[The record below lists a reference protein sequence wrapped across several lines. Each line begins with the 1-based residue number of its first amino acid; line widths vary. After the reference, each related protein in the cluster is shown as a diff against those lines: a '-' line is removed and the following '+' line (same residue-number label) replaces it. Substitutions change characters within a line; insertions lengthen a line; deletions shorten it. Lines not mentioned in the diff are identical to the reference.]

1 MAILA
6 LLIWQ
11 WLVPRRQ
18 GKSAVLPS
26 VSATGRERP
35 RATLAART
43 GMLLVSGSASFS
55 VWSHL
60 SAEAQVSL
68 RFRLIGL
75 VCVVLLIS
83 LALAGMAAYSN
94 ASRSVRTEMRAAFLV
109 GRQTIESAIDRLQN
123 ARDPSR
129 ALDDLVAS
137 FKGNRHLRVRY
148 AGETPALAAPS
159 MEKSKFGRPPAWFV
173 RLIGVSP
180 ETDQIPIGV
189 GGRDYGTIVIET
201 DPYNETLEVWNE
213 FAESLATLAVFGG
226 LTILIIYVFI
236 GRTLRPLDRL
246 AAALEEVGDGHYRI
260 RIGGRLAPD
269 LARLRDNFNR
279 MAARLAEA
287 AFENCRLNER
297 LLTLQEEER
306 SELARDLHDEVSPY
320 LFAINADAATASRLI
335 ENGRASDATLHVR
348 SIVEAVRHMQRQIR
362 RMLARLRPI
371 GLAEFGLREAI
382 ENLVAFWRRRRPEI
396 RYEVTVSAECE
407 DFVDVV
413 GTVICRIVQ
422 EALSNALR
430 HAEPKHVAISIERDR
445 DLERGRDEIRLSV
458 VDDGQGMRDPDKLGY
473 GLIGIS
479 ERVSAVGGRFSFTNK
494 SEEGFA
500 VIAVLPYPQASV
512 SVSSS
517 AQSADP

>member
-1 MAILA
+1 M
-6 LLIWQ
+6 
-11 WLVPRRQ
+11 
-18 GKSAVLPS
+18 
-26 VSATGRERP
+26 
-35 RATLAART
+35 
-43 GMLLVSGSASFS
+43 
-55 VWSHL
+55 
-60 SAEAQVSL
+60 
-68 RFRLIGL
+68 
-75 VCVVLLIS
+75 
-83 LALAGMAAYSN
+83 
-94 ASRSVRTEMRAAFLV
+94 
-109 GRQTIESAIDRLQN
+109 
-123 ARDPSR
+123 
-129 ALDDLVAS
+129 
-137 FKGNRHLRVRY
+137 
-148 AGETPALAAPS
+148 
-159 MEKSKFGRPPAWFV
+159 

-180 ETDQIPIGV
+180 ETEEIPIAV
-189 GGRDYGTIVIET
+189 GARDYGTIVIET

-213 FAESLATLAVFGG
+213 FAENLATLAVFGG
-226 LTILIIYVFI
+226 LTILLIYVSI
-236 GRTLRPLDRL
+236 GRTLRPLERL

-269 LARLRDNFNR
+269 LSRLRDSFNR
-279 MAARLAEA
+279 MVARLAETA
-287 AFENCRLNER
+287 AENRRLNER

-335 ENGRASDATLHVR
+335 ENGRVSDAALHVR
-348 SIVEAVRHMQRQIR
+348 SIVEAVRHMQRQVR
-362 RMLARLRPI
+362 RMLGRLRPI

-396 RYEVTVSAECE
+396 RYEVAISAECE
-407 DFVDVV
+407 DLVDVV
-413 GTVICRIVQ
+413 GTAICRIVQ

-430 HAEPKHVAISIERDR
+430 HAEPKRVAISVERDR

-512 SVSSS
+512 SISSS
-517 AQSADP
+517 VQSAEP